1 MTEGASPAEPAA
13 ANLLISGLWSLTSA
27 PHAPS
32 FTTPGQGQGP
42 GIGRREVTRPGLQ
55 TRGRG
60 HRAPALQPHLSS
72 VLCPLSSDLWTP
84 ASTWWSQRGG
94 PTRPHSELG
103 RETPPRPG
111 YCPKRGGR
119 AGRRQ
124 VEPGVQRP
132 EIRDR
137 KIEADDRDQST
148 ALGSIER
155 RRPTAAARGRFAPA
169 QPSVAPAVLR
179 PPSRPASRS
188 IGLRSP
194 RVCPPISVLCPLI
207 LAGWSSPVARQAHN
221 LKVAG
226 SNPAP
231 ATTPSPVTLKL
242 RGFPMSTLSADDRR
256 VARAPL
262 LYPRLFPRTL

>member
-13 ANLLISGLWSLTSA
+13 ANLLISDLWSLTSA

-72 VLCPLSSDLWTP
+72 VLCPLIS
-84 ASTWWSQRGG
+84 G
-94 PTRPHSELG
+94 PL
-103 RETPPRPG
+103 PRPG
-111 YCPKRGGR
+111 GHSAEVPPDPIPNSAVKLRRAQGTAPK
-119 AGRRQ
+119 
-124 VEPGVQRP
+124 GVGERVAARSSQGSRDQRSEIRDQRSETRDQRP

-207 LAGWSSPVARQAHN
+207 LAYYGRGVVVCDPPSRRTARSEPGRRIAARRCHPRRS
-221 LKVAG
+221 G
-226 SNPAP
+226 SA
-231 ATTPSPVTLKL
+231 
-242 RGFPMSTLSADDRR
+242 
-256 VARAPL
+256 
-262 LYPRLFPRTL
+262 

>member
-13 ANLLISGLWSLTSA
+13 ANLLISDLWSLTSA

-111 YCPKRGGR
+111 YCPKKGWESGSPPGR
-119 AGRRQ
+119 ARGPETRDQRS
-124 VEPGVQRP
+124 EIRDQRP
-132 EIRDR
+132 EIRDQR
-137 KIEADDRDQST
+137 SEIGRLRQTTEIRAPRSDPSS
-148 ALGSIER
+148 AAV
-155 RRPTAAARGRFAPA
+155 RPPPRAAASPR
-169 QPSVAPAVLR
+169 
-179 PPSRPASRS
+179 PSRPSPQPSCVLRHDPLPDRS
-188 IGLRSP
+188 GSDPPGSVLRSL
-194 RVCPPISVLCPLI
+194 SFVL
-207 LAGWSSPVARQAHN
+207 
-221 LKVAG
+221 
-226 SNPAP
+226 
-231 ATTPSPVTLKL
+231 
-242 RGFPMSTLSADDRR
+242 
-256 VARAPL
+256 
-262 LYPRLFPRTL
+262 